1 MPFMF
6 KCESA
11 CGENQ
16 LIGFIQCLLGHRDCG
31 SVAVWV
37 AVPGEKYLLMRCVRP
52 CPARWKTIVTGPHK
66 DSLSLSTWMVC
77 VWRAI
82 ACTEL
87 VEVKCTE
94 QHVQCVGVL
103 ILSGDGS
110 GCSQDRSQ
118 LENLSATSS
127 TDLSRASPKASMCIF
142 IADGVFALQE
152 GTMSN
157 PAYLYETPLETRVHT
172 VKDVKADAFIA
183 LYANHLKK
191 RGRFQLPKWI
201 DYVKTAHAKELA
213 PYDPD
218 WLYIRAAAILRH
230 LYIRPDCGV
239 GGFRKVFSCRQRR
252 GVRPNHTSKASG
264 KIIRY
269 ILQQFEEMGLVESDP
284 EKPGRRLTKNGQ
296 RELDVIARQ
305 CAKPAVASD

>member
-1 MPFMF
+1 
-6 KCESA
+6 
-11 CGENQ
+11 
-16 LIGFIQCLLGHRDCG
+16 
-31 SVAVWV
+31 
-37 AVPGEKYLLMRCVRP
+37 
-52 CPARWKTIVTGPHK
+52 
-66 DSLSLSTWMVC
+66 
-77 VWRAI
+77 
-82 ACTEL
+82 
-87 VEVKCTE
+87 
-94 QHVQCVGVL
+94 
-103 ILSGDGS
+103 
-110 GCSQDRSQ
+110 
-118 LENLSATSS
+118 
-127 TDLSRASPKASMCIF
+127 
-142 IADGVFALQE
+142 
-152 GTMSN
+152 MSN

-252 GVRPNHTSKASG
+252 GVRPNHTSKAGG